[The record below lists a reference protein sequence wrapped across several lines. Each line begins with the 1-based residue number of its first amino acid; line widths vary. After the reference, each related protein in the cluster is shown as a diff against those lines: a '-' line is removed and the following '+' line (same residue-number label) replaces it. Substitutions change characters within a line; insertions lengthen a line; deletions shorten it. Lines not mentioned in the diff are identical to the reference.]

1 MVINMTER
9 HVKLFIKNK
18 LIHTFV
24 DFPENLEPEDVGIT
38 IEDIEGIEVVR
49 RLFKYGRVK

>member
-1 MVINMTER
+1 MTER

-49 RLFKYGRVK
+49 RLFKYGRVNGN